1 MCFHLTFV
9 VDLVLCCGG
18 PCNSLLDSSFLG
30 HIDCTPLILVVEGFR
45 LVNFCL
51 LFGLFVEV
59 LNILGLLKL
68 AIVKLHSGRNKEVN
82 LFYSVEKTG
91 LVYWILCCIYLRNL
105 QFMYDLDEK
114 IYTFS
119 AKTLGKATR
128 VILLLLELL
137 YYIMIIL

>member
-1 MCFHLTFV
+1 ML
-9 VDLVLCCGG
+9 
-18 PCNSLLDSSFLG
+18 
-30 HIDCTPLILVVEGFR
+30 VEGFR

-68 AIVKLHSGRNKEVN
+68 AIVKLHSGRNKEGN

-105 QFMYDLDEK
+105 EFMYDLDDK
-114 IYTFS
+114 NLHFFC
-119 AKTLGKATR
+119 
-128 VILLLLELL
+128 
-137 YYIMIIL
+137 